1 MWFWPIHRN
10 GERMTVYLLNSLVVP
25 VDFTRHSVVWVRM
38 RQTTVEEV
46 KELLR
51 TATWESAVGHESTA
65 SLLTKIIG
73 IEVPMRRVAVNVKPG
88 DTVVHFALK
97 TRLPEGRV
105 LSEEEL
111 RQIDYYFVISEVYD
125 SPPQRG

>member
-1 MWFWPIHRN
+1 MI
-10 GERMTVYLLNSLVVP
+10 YLLNSLIVP
-25 VDFTRHSVVWVRM
+25 VDFSKFEKVTVVM
-38 RQTTVEEV
+38 RRATIEEV

-65 SLLTKIIG
+65 LLLTKIIG

>member
-1 MWFWPIHRN
+1 
-10 GERMTVYLLNSLVVP
+10 MTVYLLNSLIVP

-46 KELLR
+46 RDLLKNSY
-51 TATWESAVGHESTA
+51 WESAVGHEATA
-65 SLLTKIIG
+65 SLLSKILG
-73 IEVPMRRVAVNVKPG
+73 VEVPMRRVPIYAKPG
-88 DTVVHFALK
+88 DVLVHFGLR

-111 RQIDYYFVISEVYD
+111 RQLDFYFVVSEIFGEE